1 MKELKTIS
9 DEKLLR
15 QIQSGNDDAMECL
28 LERYRDMV
36 RKEARSFFLAGGD
49 EEDLIQEGMIGL
61 FKAVTSYQEEKNTS
75 FSTFAYLCV
84 QRQIYTTITAF
95 NRKKHIPLNTAIS
108 LFEQK
113 IPIFADNIKDKSLDE
128 ILETPEE
135 TPEEMMLR
143 KEELNDYYKMLDQ
156 NLSKFEKQV
165 MYHYLNGETYTTIAK
180 KLGKSDKSI
189 DNAIQ
194 RIRRKIR
201 NDQES

>member
-1 MKELKTIS
+1 MSKYDRMT
-9 DEKLLR
+9 DEQLLCDYKN
-15 QIQSGNDDAMECL
+15 GNQEIMDYLMVK
-28 LERYRDMV
+28 YKSMV
-36 RKEARSFFLAGGD
+36 RKKARAMYLLGG
-49 EEDLIQEGMIGL
+49 ENEDLIQEGMIGL

-113 IPIFADNIKDKSLDE
+113 NQEEELSLDE

>member
-1 MKELKTIS
+1 MSKYDRMT
-9 DEKLLR
+9 DEQLLCDYKN
-15 QIQSGNDDAMECL
+15 GNQEIMDYLMVK
-28 LERYRDMV
+28 YKSMV
-36 RKEARSFFLAGGD
+36 RKKARAMYLLGG
-49 EEDLIQEGMIGL
+49 ENEDLIQEGMIGL

-95 NRKKHIPLNTAIS
+95 DRKKHIPLNTAIS

-113 IPIFADNIKDKSLDE
+113 NQEEELSLDE